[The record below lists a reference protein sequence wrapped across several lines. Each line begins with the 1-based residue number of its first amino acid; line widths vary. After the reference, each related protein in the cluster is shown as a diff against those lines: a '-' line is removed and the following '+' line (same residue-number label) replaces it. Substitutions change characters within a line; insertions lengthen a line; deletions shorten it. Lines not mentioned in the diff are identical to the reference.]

1 MASRIHLRDLK
12 MTKYSKS
19 FDKILVKAKKASTN
33 QEEQLQFVANTVLN
47 RLFSKQSKKCKK
59 SNGEERHTRTDVYS
73 QIRQMIPK
81 RSRSNLDKP
90 EARKSETSE
99 NQNDEKARE
108 ESTKAADLVIP
119 FPPQEVSL
127 ELNKGKEESMTN
139 EDSPTSSGNHDQT
152 KRKRDSSDDQDE
164 DDEYKKKR
172 KQKARKPRR
181 ELASPLTSEP
191 PEMALESNKVKKVMT
206 HNKDSPSSSGNHD
219 QRKRKRERSD
229 DQDEDNDHKKKARKA
244 RSLSPSE
251 TPEMPQ
257 ELKNRVEA
265 LNAFQ
270 IEFVIQKT
278 ITSSDLRTGQTRL
291 TFPQNQVRADAQD
304 FRKELDKQFE
314 EYANKDHRRKEKGPK
329 GVMCKLIEPCLQVN
343 NLRLI
348 KWYYNSCCSYVLN
361 GGWNRTCSN
370 EDNGLTEDDLIQVWS
385 FRVRDNEADNEDQGK
400 LWFALV
406 NKGKDHANASST
418 NEESSMPRK
427 QSD

>member
-152 KRKRDSSDDQDE
+152 KRKRESSDDQDE
-164 DDEYKKKR
+164 DDD
-172 KQKARKPRR
+172 Q
-181 ELASPLTSEP
+181 
-191 PEMALESNKVKKVMT
+191 KVMT